1 VLHYRHGEVG
11 KVMTVNEYL
20 ESEKHSEVR
29 HEYVDGALLA
39 MAGEKKRHNRIAFK
53 VALLLDPIAEAR
65 GCEVFIENIKVR
77 TKDTKYRYPDVVIT
91 CEINNDEYTVFEPC
105 ALFEVLS
112 ESTEETDTSTKLEEY
127 LKLPSLQRYVMLRQ
141 NERSAIVYKRGPDG
155 WQVEFLEAD
164 GEVSIPCL
172 DTTLK
177 LEQVYA
183 GLV

>member
-1 VLHYRHGEVG
+1 MATAE

-29 HEYVDGALLA
+29 HEYVDGELLA
-39 MAGEKKRHNRIAFK
+39 MAGEKKRHNRIAGKIFR
-53 VALLLDPIAEAR
+53 LLADIAEAR
-65 GCEVFIENIKVR
+65 DCEVFIENVKVR
-77 TKDTKYRYPDVVIT
+77 TRDTKYRYPDVVVT
-91 CEINNDEYTVFEPC
+91 CESNADEYVVLEPC

-141 NERSAIVYKRGPDG
+141 NERSAIVYKRGLDG
-155 WQVEFLEAD
+155 WQVEFLESND
-164 GEVSIPCL
+164 EISIPCL

>member
-1 VLHYRHGEVG
+1 MATVE
-11 KVMTVNEYL
+11 KVMTVDEYL

-29 HEYVDGALLA
+29 HEYVNGALLA

-53 VALLLDPIAEAR
+53 VALLLDPIAESR

-77 TKDTKYRYPDVVIT
+77 TKDTKYRYPDVIIT
-91 CEINNDEYTVFEPC
+91 CEINDDEYTVLAPC

-141 NERSAIVYKRGPDG
+141 NERSAIVYKRRPDG

-164 GEVSIPCL
+164 GEISIPCL
-172 DTTLK
+172 ETTLK

>member
-1 VLHYRHGEVG
+1 MSAKAR
-11 KVMTVNEYL
+11 MTVNEYL

-39 MAGEKKRHNRIAFK
+39 MVGEKKRHNRIAFK
-53 VALLLDPIAEAR
+53 VAMLLDPIAEAR

-77 TKDTKYRYPDVVIT
+77 TKDTKYRYSDVIIT
-91 CEINNDEYTVFEPC
+91 CETNNDEYTVLEPC
-105 ALFEVLS
+105 ALFEVLC

-127 LKLPSLQRYVMLRQ
+127 LKLPSLQRYVMLQQ
-141 NERSAIVYKRGPDG
+141 NEPSAIVYKRGLDG

-164 GEVSIPCL
+164 GEISIPCL
-172 DTTLK
+172 ETTLK

>member
-1 VLHYRHGEVG
+1 MATAE

-29 HEYVDGALLA
+29 HEYVDGTLLA
-39 MAGEKKRHNRIAFK
+39 MAGETIQHNEMALNIAST
-53 VALLLDPIAEAR
+53 LLHIARAKQCR
-65 GCEVFIENIKVR
+65 VLMENVKVR

-91 CEINNDEYTVFEPC
+91 CETSNDEYMVLEPC

-112 ESTEETDTSTKLEEY
+112 ESTAETDATTKLEEY

-141 NERSAIVYKRGPDG
+141 NEYSAIVYKRGLDG

-172 DTTLK
+172 EASLK
-177 LEQVYA
+177 LGQVYA
-183 GLV
+183 GLN

>member
-1 VLHYRHGEVG
+1 
-11 KVMTVNEYL
+11 MQ
-20 ESEKHSEVR
+20 
-29 HEYVDGALLA
+29 
-39 MAGEKKRHNRIAFK
+39 KKRVRGTNFERELPDGFEERQSFD
-53 VALLLDPIAEAR
+53 VAGRPADLGYQHVRLRLLGDLAEAR
-65 GCEVFIENIKVR
+65 GCVVLTENIKVR

-91 CEINNDEYTVFEPC
+91 CETITDEYMVLEPC

-112 ESTEETDTSTKLEEY
+112 ESTAETDATAKLEEY
-127 LKLPSLQRYVMLRQ
+127 LKLPSLQRYVMLQQ

-155 WQVEFLEAD
+155 WQVEFLEAN

-172 DTTLK
+172 ETTLK

>member
-1 VLHYRHGEVG
+1 MATVE
-11 KVMTVNEYL
+11 KVMTVDEYL

-53 VALLLDPIAEAR
+53 VAMLLDPIAEAR

-77 TKDTKYRYPDVVIT
+77 TKDTKYRYPDVIIT
-91 CEINNDEYTVFEPC
+91 CEINDDEYTVLAPC

-112 ESTEETDTSTKLEEY
+112 ESTQETDTSTKLEEY

-164 GEVSIPCL
+164 GEISIPCL
-172 DTTLK
+172 ETTLK

>member
-1 VLHYRHGEVG
+1 MATAE
-11 KVMTVNEYL
+11 KVMMVDEYL
-20 ESEKHSEVR
+20 ESEKRSSVR
-29 HEYVDGALLA
+29 HEYVDGELLA

-53 VALLLDPIAEAR
+53 VAMLLDPIAEAR
-65 GCEVFIENIKVR
+65 GCEVFLENIKVR
-77 TKDTKYRYPDVVIT
+77 TKDTKYRYPDVIVT
-91 CEINNDEYTVFEPC
+91 CETNDDEYTVLAPC

-112 ESTEETDTSTKLEEY
+112 ESTAETDATTKLEEY
-127 LKLPSLQRYVMLRQ
+127 LKLPSLQRYVMLQQ

-155 WQVEFLEAD
+155 WQVEFLEAN

-172 DTTLK
+172 ETTLK

>member
-1 VLHYRHGEVG
+1 MATAE

-29 HEYVDGALLA
+29 HEYVDGELLA
-39 MAGEKKRHNRIAFK
+39 MAGEKIRHNRIAGK
-53 VALLLDPIAEAR
+53 ILRLLGDLAETR
-65 GCEVFIENIKVR
+65 GCLVLTENIKVR
-77 TKDTKYRYPDVVIT
+77 TKDTKYRYPDVIIT
-91 CEINNDEYTVFEPC
+91 CETISDEYMVLEPC

-112 ESTEETDTSTKLEEY
+112 ESTAETDATTKLEEY
-127 LKLPSLQRYVMLRQ
+127 LKLPSLQRYVMLQQ

-155 WQVEFLEAD
+155 WQVEFFEVD
-164 GEVSIPCL
+164 GEISIPCL
-172 DTTLK
+172 ETTLK

>member
-1 VLHYRHGEVG
+1 MSAEAH
-11 KVMTVNEYL
+11 MTVSEYL

-53 VALLLDPIAEAR
+53 VAMLLDSIAEAR

-77 TKDTKYRYPDVVIT
+77 TKDTKYRYPDVIVT
-91 CEINNDEYTVFEPC
+91 CETSNDEYTIFEPC

-141 NERSAIVYKRGPDG
+141 YERSAIVYKRGLDG

-172 DTTLK
+172 ETTLK

>member
-1 VLHYRHGEVG
+1 MSAEPR
-11 KVMTVNEYL
+11 MTVNEYL

-29 HEYVDGALLA
+29 HEYVDGELREMLD
-39 MAGEKKRHNRIAFK
+39 ETIRHNRIVGK
-53 VALLLDPIAEAR
+53 ILRWLSGLAETR
-65 GCEVFIENIKVR
+65 GCDVFALNIKLQ
-77 TKDTKYRYPDVVIT
+77 TGPTSFRYPNVIVT
-91 CEINNDEYTVFEPC
+91 CESSTDEYLVFDPC
-105 ALFEVLS
+105 ALFEVQS
-112 ESTEETDTSTKLEEY
+112 EHPSDVSTKLEEY

>member
-1 VLHYRHGEVG
+1 MATAE
-11 KVMTVNEYL
+11 KVMTVSEYL

-53 VALLLDPIAEAR
+53 VAMLLDPVAEAR

-77 TKDTKYRYPDVVIT
+77 TKDTKYRYPDVIVT
-91 CEINNDEYTVFEPC
+91 CETNNDEYTVLEPC

-112 ESTEETDTSTKLEEY
+112 ESTEETDMSTKLEEY

-141 NERSAIVYKRGPDG
+141 NARTAIVYKRGTDG
-155 WQVEFLEAD
+155 WQVEILEDD
-164 GEVSIPCL
+164 GEISIPCL
-172 DTTLK
+172 ETTLK